1 VVRAYDPAAG
11 ERAASLVPGLE
22 VVEDAY
28 AACEGAAVLAVLTE
42 WDEFRWVD
50 LDRVA
55 AALSRPAVVDAR
67 NLLDP
72 VAMRRRGFTYEG
84 VGR

>member
-1 VVRAYDPAAG
+1 MADPY
-11 ERAASLVPGLE
+11 L
-22 VVEDAY
+22 
-28 AACEGAAVLAVLTE
+28 ACEGAEVLALLTE
-42 WDEFRWVD
+42 WDEFRWAD

-55 AALSRPAVVDAR
+55 AALARPAVLDAR

-72 VAMRRRGFTYEG
+72 VALRRRGFTYEG